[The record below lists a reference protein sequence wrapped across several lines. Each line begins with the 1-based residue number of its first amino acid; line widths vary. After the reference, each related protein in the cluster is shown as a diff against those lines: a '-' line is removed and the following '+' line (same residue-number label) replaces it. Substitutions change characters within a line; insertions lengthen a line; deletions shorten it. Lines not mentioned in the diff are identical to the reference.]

1 MARAH
6 GLCGRCSGPIRGRS
20 ARRAHAVAD
29 CANCRTP
36 LCSSHAG
43 FDADND
49 RYLAAN
55 VRGQA
60 GVDLLGLHNF
70 GDRGGRLP

>member
-49 RYLAAN
+49 RYLCGKCARTLQIT
-55 VRGQA
+55 VTTSRG
-60 GVDLLGLHNF
+60 
-70 GDRGGRLP
+70 